1 MAKNNI
7 ITATEE
13 LAKKELKG
21 DVPEGETPPAHNGV
35 IHTSL
40 RGEGVQASSRLL
52 QAPLTLE
59 TKEESF

>member
-7 ITATEE
+7 ITATKE
-13 LAKKELKG
+13 LVKELKG

-40 RGEGVQASSRLL
+40 GERDFR
-52 QAPLTLE
+52 APAM
-59 TKEESF
+59 